1 MSSTKEKYDFTYSNL
16 ILMIGGQILALAL
29 IIMIILFGV
38 GPIRWSVNQAQ
49 SIVKPFIQKTQSL
62 SSSPSSPS
70 SSSPSSSSSS
80 ST

>member
-38 GPIRWSVNQAQ
+38 DR
-49 SIVKPFIQKTQSL
+49 
-62 SSSPSSPS
+62 
-70 SSSPSSSSSS
+70 
-80 ST
+80 